1 MSNFKEA
8 KEVFGTMLRWT
19 QEPKNADQ
27 AEKTVYMG
35 DAVQGFYVNRR
46 EGVGQNGSNVYE
58 LKLPD
63 GQLVSIWG
71 SALLDGKFKEI
82 PLGCEVRVEYLGIAA
97 PKTAA
102 GRSYANFRVLFD
114 EASRAPM
121 QEVGHPADARPSG
134 NADVEAAAAA
144 AMAPAVATAPAPM
157 APAPVAPA
165 APAYQAP
172 APQPAQAP
180 VAPAAPAS
188 DQGY

>member
-1 MSNFKEA
+1 MGNFKEA

-114 EASRAPM
+114 ETSRAPM
-121 QEVGHPADARPSG
+121 SEVGHPADPRPAGG
-134 NADVEAAAAA
+134 NADVEAAASA
-144 AMAPAVATAPAPM
+144 AMAPAATAPAPM
-157 APAPVAPA
+157 APAPAAPA

-172 APQPAQAP
+172 APQPAQA
-180 VAPAAPAS
+180 APAPMASAS